1 MLPTRLVILQS
12 AFKSSILFLFA
23 YYYYIFKLF
32 GVLMTFV
39 NYSFLKFLN
48 EYFKVT
54 RPEFL

>member
-12 AFKSSILFLFA
+12 AFKSTILFLFA
-23 YYYYIFKLF
+23 YCYYIFKLF